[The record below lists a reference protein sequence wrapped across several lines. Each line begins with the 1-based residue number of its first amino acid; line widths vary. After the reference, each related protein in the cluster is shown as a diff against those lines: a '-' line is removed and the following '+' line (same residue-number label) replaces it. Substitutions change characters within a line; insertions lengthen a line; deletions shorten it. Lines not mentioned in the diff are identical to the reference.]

1 MPTQIYNTASL
12 TFEYGSQK
20 GFVSS
25 NVAVTTLQ
33 EALTVS
39 QTSLGDTYFQNSDIP
54 FIVNI
59 NNNNTERI
67 KNVKMQSNLGSYSL
81 GQGICDSSFTPL
93 SYVGPSSLYIGGIFH
108 SNLEPKISADKIIF
122 SIPSIPERSNALL
135 IYKTSTNQFSPLTSG
150 STITNTITVSSRAL
164 ASSLT
169 SSASV
174 KVRDEADI
182 RIIKNMCPNPVSAGD
197 TITYSFSLY
206 NYGNVEATNV
216 TLNDTFSP
224 APTGISVNLNSQ
236 ELASDEFSYVNGTLT
251 VPSYSAGLGISIPAA
266 KFIQD
271 NITGLISIE
280 PGITTITATGKI

>member
-33 EALTVS
+33 EILTVS
-39 QTSLGDTYFQNSDIP
+39 QSSLGDSYFQNSDIP

-59 NNNNTERI
+59 NNNNTEKI
-67 KNVKMQSNLGSYSL
+67 KNVKVQSNLGSYSL
-81 GQGICDSSFTPL
+81 GQGICDTSFTPL
-93 SYVGPSSLYIGGIFH
+93 SYIGPSALYIGGTFH
-108 SNLEPKISADKIIF
+108 SNIEPKVYTDKIVF
-122 SIPSIPERSNALL
+122 TIPSIPERSNALL
-135 IYKTSTNQFSPLTSG
+135 IYKTSTNQFSPLASG
-150 STITNTITVSSRAL
+150 SSITNVISVSARNLGTPLTYSSTV
-164 ASSLT
+164 T
-169 SSASV
+169 V
-174 KVRDEADI
+174 KDEADI

-206 NYGNVEATNV
+206 NYGNTEATNV

-236 ELASDEFSYVNGTLT
+236 ELTSNDYSYLSGTLK
-251 VPSYSAGLGISIPAA
+251 VPNYSSGLTISIPAA
-266 KFIQD
+266 NFIQD
-271 NITGLISIE
+271 SITGLISIE
-280 PGITTITATGKI
+280 PGITSITAAGKI